1 MNIQD
6 IVGRT
11 PVPQPWAE
19 GEKIPWNDPD
29 FSQRMLAEHLS
40 QRHDAASRR
49 TDLLEAQVAWIQENV
64 LGGRPTRILDLG
76 CGPGLYTSRLARLG
90 HTCVGIDF
98 SPASIGYAKESAAKE
113 WLACHYHLADIRQ
126 TEYGTGFGLVMLLF
140 GEFNVFR
147 REDARQI
154 LRKAHAALTPGGRLL
169 LEPHT
174 LDAVEKLG
182 AEPRRWISQTGG
194 LFSPKPHLLLTE
206 SHWDGTLQV
215 TSERYFVV
223 DAASGEV
230 TRHAA
235 SMQGYTPAQYRQL
248 LIECGF
254 VSMEIVPSI
263 SGKMDERQSAF
274 CGVLARREQLSNNP

>member
-6 IVGRT
+6 IVDRT
-11 PVPQPWAE
+11 PVPLPWSE

-49 TDLLEAQVAWIQENV
+49 NDLLDAQVQWIHQQV
-64 LGGRPTRILDLG
+64 LGGQPTRILDLG

-90 HTCVGIDF
+90 HTCAGIDF
-98 SPASIGYAKESAAKE
+98 SPASIAYARESASRE
-113 WLACHYHLADIRQ
+113 GLHCTYELADIRHA
-126 TEYGTGFGLVMLLF
+126 EYGSGFGLVMLLF

-154 LRKAHAALTPGGRLL
+154 VRKAYAALHTGGRLL

-174 LDAVEKLG
+174 LEAVAKIG
-182 AEPRRWISQTGG
+182 AEPSHWFTQQNG
-194 LFSPKPHLLLTE
+194 LFSAQSHLLLTE
-206 SHWDGTLQV
+206 AHWDEV
-215 TSERYFVV
+215 RRIAIERYYVV
-223 DAASGEV
+223 DAGTGAV

-235 SMQGYTPAQYRQL
+235 SMQGYTPEAYAQL
-248 LIECGF
+248 LVECGF
-254 VSMEIVPSI
+254 DSVEFHPSI
-263 SGKMDERQSAF
+263 SGATDERQQAL
-274 CGVLARREQLSNNP
+274 CGISARRGVISEQ